1 MLIEEIK
8 NIDSGKKEL
17 RKFGLTVGGVLV
29 IAAAVVWYN
38 NATAQ
43 PPREPRPRSPF
54 PSPETSAICAT
65 NDYVYVLSG
74 NTLYQFNAADLKLI
88 KKAAIERE
96 PRLGRPGRMEDRF
109 PPSRKAPEVEE

>member
-1 MLIEEIK
+1 MA
-8 NIDSGKKEL
+8 KKITIAL
-17 RKFGLTVGGVLV
+17 FLTFIGILS

-43 PPREPRPRSPF
+43 PPWGPEPRGPF

-74 NTLYQFNAADLKLI
+74 NILYQFDAADLKLM

-96 PRLGRPGRMEDRF
+96 PRLGRPGRMEDKF
-109 PPSRKAPEVEE
+109 PPSRKAPETEE

>member
-1 MLIEEIK
+1 MTKTI
-8 NIDSGKKEL
+8 
-17 RKFGLTVGGVLV
+17 T
-29 IAAAVVWYN
+29 IALFFTFIGILAIVAAVVWYN

-43 PPREPRPRSPF
+43 PPREPEPRGPF

-74 NTLYQFNAADLKLI
+74 NILYQFDAADLKLI

-96 PRLGRPGRMEDRF
+96 PRLGRPGRMEDKF
-109 PPSRKAPEVEE
+109 PLSRKVPESEE

>member
-1 MLIEEIK
+1 MT
-8 NIDSGKKEL
+8 KKIAIAISVAFIGIL
-17 RKFGLTVGGVLV
+17 A

-43 PPREPRPRSPF
+43 PPREPAPREPEPRGPF

-74 NTLYQFNAADLKLI
+74 NILYQFDAADLKLI

-96 PRLGRPGRMEDRF
+96 PRLSRPGGMEDRF
-109 PPSRKAPEVEE
+109 PPSRKAKEAKE